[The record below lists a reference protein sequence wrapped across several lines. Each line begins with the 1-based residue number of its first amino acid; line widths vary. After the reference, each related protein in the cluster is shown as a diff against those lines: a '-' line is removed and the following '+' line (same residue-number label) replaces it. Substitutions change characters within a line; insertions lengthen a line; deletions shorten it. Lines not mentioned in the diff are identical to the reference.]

1 MAESMKGMKRTHR
14 CTEVTEQM
22 IGQTV
27 TVMGWVQKR
36 RNLGNL
42 IFIDLRDRSGL
53 LQLVFDSSNVGEEG
67 FSKAATLRSEFVVAA
82 TGEVIARSGPVNKN
96 LKTG

>member
-36 RNLGNL
+36 RNLGN
-42 IFIDLRDRSGL
+42 
-53 LQLVFDSSNVGEEG
+53 
-67 FSKAATLRSEFVVAA
+67 
-82 TGEVIARSGPVNKN
+82 
-96 LKTG
+96 